1 MPEGIPVSMADI
13 IINSYIVKAM
23 RNTTPLRLGLLSG
36 GAMAFAMSMGAQ
48 TRPNIILFL
57 VDDMGWQETSLP
69 FWTEKTPLNE
79 RYRTPNME
87 KLAEAG
93 VKFTDAYA
101 CAISSPSRASLMSG
115 MNAARHRVTNW
126 TLEYNTKTDAGS
138 SVIELPDWNYNG
150 IQPATTTNPRDT
162 VNSALVTSL
171 PQVLHDNGYYTIHCG
186 KAHYGSRSTTG
197 ADPLTMGYDVNIAGS
212 EAGGPGSYLPPYGN
226 SNYPV
231 PGLDD
236 YAKDNVFLTEALTQ
250 EAIKKLTS
258 FLDNNESNQPFYLYM
273 SHYAI
278 HVPYTEDTR
287 FSGNY
292 KNKVDPMLGVQLNT
306 SEINHAAL
314 VEGMDKSLGDIREF
328 LESRPGL
335 AENTIIIFMSDNGG
349 QAVSVRQGTQNR
361 DQNYPLRGG
370 KGSSYMGGVREPMIV
385 YWPGVTDQYAGTSN
399 DSRVMIEDFYPTI
412 LEMAGVTDYETVQH
426 VDGRS
431 IVDIIKNNTQGR
443 DRVNIWHFPNLWGE
457 SQSRDEGYGAYSAI
471 MKGDYH
477 LLYFWETQERRLYNI
492 KEDISEENNL
502 IDELPDVARELSI
515 ELADSL
521 RSYGAQR
528 PSFKATGEVAPW
540 PDDPLLVAEP
550 GTVLTPD
557 DRIFQYSDDMQK
569 HYYRIV
575 DNQFSAGGIHR
586 NAYWTQGEHYGYK
599 AIQASTTLNR
609 TERDGL
615 SLQLFYFEKGSDEN
629 HFRIKTLDGQNVDY
643 VDGTTSATWN
653 DGKPDEATETV
664 VDKYLQY
671 GTPTAG
677 EFVIRK
683 SAEDNYYLIG
693 QGDELMNNR
702 GSDYGVDASMKWV
715 VNDYG
720 GSVEEVAANKG
731 SQYKFEL
738 YDPNASV
745 GEGEVAEPFEGIF
758 RYSNDSVRYYY
769 NIRDSRPEEFFWTQ
783 GEHYD
788 NPTIQI
794 SSEELTGDDAEKQ
807 LFYFMEGRNSR
818 FFTIYTY
825 DGQPLIFTS
834 GTTVSSWDEA
844 QKPEADRTTVTQR
857 YVQFGDGTPSQFQ
870 LVKTSNNST
879 YGLQVLNTLL
889 NNRGSANGEAANML
903 WVVNGYSGNSVSDAG
918 SRYRFIPRSSKIVTG
933 IKGVELPVDRPMTR
947 AELAK
952 MGDKVQVYDLRG
964 IRVRDIRNADRGLYI
979 IRTATDAYKVA
990 LN

>member
-1 MPEGIPVSMADI
+1 
-13 IINSYIVKAM
+13 
-23 RNTTPLRLGLLSG
+23 
-36 GAMAFAMSMGAQ
+36 
-48 TRPNIILFL
+48 
-57 VDDMGWQETSLP
+57 
-69 FWTEKTPLNE
+69 
-79 RYRTPNME
+79 ME

-250 EAIKKLTS
+250 EAIKKLTN

-431 IVDIIKNNTQGR
+431 IVDIIKNNTQG
-443 DRVNIWHFPNLWGE
+443 
-457 SQSRDEGYGAYSAI
+457 
-471 MKGDYH
+471 
-477 LLYFWETQERRLYNI
+477 
-492 KEDISEENNL
+492 
-502 IDELPDVARELSI
+502 
-515 ELADSL
+515 
-521 RSYGAQR
+521 
-528 PSFKATGEVAPW
+528 AT
-540 PDDPLLVAEP
+540 
-550 GTVLTPD
+550 
-557 DRIFQYSDDMQK
+557 
-569 HYYRIV
+569 
-575 DNQFSAGGIHR
+575 
-586 NAYWTQGEHYGYK
+586 
-599 AIQASTTLNR
+599 AS
-609 TERDGL
+609 
-615 SLQLFYFEKGSDEN
+615 
-629 HFRIKTLDGQNVDY
+629 
-643 VDGTTSATWN
+643 
-653 DGKPDEATETV
+653 
-664 VDKYLQY
+664 
-671 GTPTAG
+671 
-677 EFVIRK
+677 
-683 SAEDNYYLIG
+683 
-693 QGDELMNNR
+693 
-702 GSDYGVDASMKWV
+702 
-715 VNDYG
+715 
-720 GSVEEVAANKG
+720 
-731 SQYKFEL
+731 
-738 YDPNASV
+738 
-745 GEGEVAEPFEGIF
+745 
-758 RYSNDSVRYYY
+758 
-769 NIRDSRPEEFFWTQ
+769 
-783 GEHYD
+783 
-788 NPTIQI
+788 
-794 SSEELTGDDAEKQ
+794 
-807 LFYFMEGRNSR
+807 
-818 FFTIYTY
+818 
-825 DGQPLIFTS
+825 TS
-834 GTTVSSWDEA
+834 GTS
-844 QKPEADRTTVTQR
+844 RTFGVRARVVTK
-857 YVQFGDGTPSQFQ
+857 VMVPT
-870 LVKTSNNST
+870 
-879 YGLQVLNTLL
+879 
-889 NNRGSANGEAANML
+889 
-903 WVVNGYSGNSVSDAG
+903 
-918 SRYRFIPRSSKIVTG
+918 
-933 IKGVELPVDRPMTR
+933 RP
-947 AELAK
+947 L
-952 MGDKVQVYDLRG
+952 
-964 IRVRDIRNADRGLYI
+964 
-979 IRTATDAYKVA
+979 
-990 LN
+990 